1 MYGAMREHAPNSTR
15 MAGLGAA
22 LLMTAAVGYA
32 LANGFIGHVAK
43 FIETPLTFTPLAEE
57 KTVVEERKPDFATD
71 GAATDKPIELAIP
84 KDIFIAE
91 EGEEAI
97 RTAPGDE
104 RGLIDVGPVSG
115 GTDRMA
121 SPVRTRPALITRT
134 PPPYPAADIRKQNE
148 GVTGLKVCVDASGRV
163 TAANIAST
171 SGHET
176 LDNAALKWVRATRF
190 TPAKSDGVAQSVCGH
205 DVIYEWKLENAR

>member
-71 GAATDKPIELAIP
+71 GAAPDKPIELAIP

>member
-22 LLMTAAVGYA
+22 LLMTAAVGYV
-32 LANGFIGHVAK
+32 LANGFIGQVAK

-57 KTVVEERKPDFATD
+57 KPLMEERKATFATD
-71 GAATDKPIELAIP
+71 SAAPDKPIELTIP
-84 KDIFIAE
+84 KDIFIADD
-91 EGEEAI
+91 GDEAI
-97 RTAPGDE
+97 RTAPGDK
-104 RGLIDVGPVSG
+104 RGLADVGPVSG
-115 GTDRMA
+115 GTDRTA

-134 PPPYPAADIRKQNE
+134 PPPYPAVDIRKQNE
-148 GVTGLKVCVDASGRV
+148 GVTGLKVCVDASGHV
-163 TAANIAST
+163 TSANIAST

-176 LDNAALKWVRATRF
+176 LDNAALNWVRATRF
-190 TPAKSDGVAQSVCGH
+190 TPAKSDGVAQAVCGH